1 MIILVTKNQSFTPS
15 LEDAYSKKSQRGGGG
30 AGEGV
35 GLRMDPINEVPK

>member
-30 AGEGV
+30 GRG
-35 GLRMDPINEVPK
+35 GGRFKNGPHQ

>member
-1 MIILVTKNQSFTPS
+1 MHVPKNHKGG
-15 LEDAYSKKSQRGGGG
+15 EGGG